1 MAHLARLVLY
11 IAAAL
16 VLAGCEKEQAAPPA
30 PPAPEVKVIEARIQS
45 VPVMREYVGSVE
57 AYRSVQVRARV
68 EGILEK
74 RHFTEG
80 TDVKKG
86 QLLFTI
92 DPLTYQATLRDAQGQ
107 LAQAQANLANARA
120 REARYAPLVKEDAI
134 SKQDYDD
141 ALSQL
146 KQAEAVVS
154 SAKASVD
161 RAKLDLGYTRVYAT
175 EAGRIG
181 QSLVPEGALVGKGEP
196 TLLANIDKLDPIYV
210 SFTIPDRDALILRRA
225 VESGEMKAAT
235 GETARFLLPD
245 GSEYGKAGRIDFA
258 DRRVNP
264 ETGTITLRA
273 VLPNSQPPLLPG
285 MFVRV
290 ELTAA
295 QRPNAVLIP
304 QQAVVKVPTGHVAF
318 VVGADGKVE
327 RRDLVVGEWYKDSWI
342 VEKGIGAG
350 DRVVVEGVQR
360 VQPGMTVKPAPY
372 LPAGSTRPV
381 PTAPPASPAAA
392 KPQG

>member
-1 MAHLARLVLY
+1 MKYMASIVLS
-11 IAAAL
+11 AAL
-16 VLAGCEKEQAAPPA
+16 ALAGCGKEKAAPPA
-30 PPAPEVKVIEARIQS
+30 PPPPEVKVTEAQVRS
-45 VPVMREYVGSVE
+45 VPVLREYVGSVE
-57 AYRSVQVRARV
+57 AFRSVQVRARV

-92 DPLTYQATLRDAQGQ
+92 DPLTYQASLRDAQGQ

-146 KQAEAVVS
+146 KQAEAIVN
-154 SAKASVD
+154 SAKATVD
-161 RAKLDLGYTRVYAT
+161 RARLNVGYTKVYAT
-175 EAGRIG
+175 EDGRIG

-210 SFTIPDRDALILRRA
+210 SFTIPDRDALILRKA

-245 GSEYGKAGRIDFA
+245 GSEYDKAGRIDFA
-258 DRRVNP
+258 DARVNA

-273 VLPNSQPPLLPG
+273 VLPNSRPPLLPG

-304 QQAVVKVPTGHVAF
+304 QQAVVKVPTGHVAY

-327 RRDLVVGEWYKDSWI
+327 RRDLVVGEWAGEDWI

-360 VQPGMTVKPAPY
+360 VQPGMTVSPAPY
-372 LPAGSTRPV
+372 VPAGGQS
-381 PTAPPASPAAA
+381 PASPAAPA
-392 KPQG
+392 ASKPQG